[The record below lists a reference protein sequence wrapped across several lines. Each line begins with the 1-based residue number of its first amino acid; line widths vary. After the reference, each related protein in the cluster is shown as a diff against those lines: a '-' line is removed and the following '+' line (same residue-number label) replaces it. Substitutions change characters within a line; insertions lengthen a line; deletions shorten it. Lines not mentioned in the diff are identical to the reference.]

1 MSLLGKNGSKKSFE
15 QTEIHARLNYS
26 DPSLRF
32 LNWVNSLGF
41 EKTRLGQLVYKL
53 DSRFRIRRVAILF
66 FFSLA
71 LCFFL
76 FNEFTVSEDYRQ
88 GQIAITDIRSPVDLQ
103 IVDEVATEQKR
114 IEAEKGLPLVF
125 DYDVEVYGPIYA
137 RINNA
142 FREMRLLVAS
152 TPWPKNEILRQQLIK
167 DFVKHQSFFSELI
180 GVEVPYRMFEWLVKN
195 RFDFRIQRML
205 NDAVEM
211 WSQQRIVDLSDSVA
225 RDQDTQLIVREIV
238 KKGSRP
244 EFTLK
249 MSEVKNLRDP
259 ESFNLSEVRGFARM
273 SAEDRRE
280 IQKLAQMFLVPNLSL
295 NKQDMA
301 ERRKK
306 AREAVLPVQIFVK
319 RNQVIVAAGN
329 PIQASHMTILQEL
342 EARKDIRS
350 THLMSLV
357 AASLFVCFV
366 LVSFSFLRR
375 YSRNQVQVEPKD
387 LILMGVITFLFVGI
401 AKLSLFVFDLVM
413 DKYSTMIPQGS
424 LIYAV
429 PFALAPML
437 VGLLLTS
444 AEIVWIF
451 TIFSSL
457 VMAALF
463 DMNVTFLLVSLVGGI
478 AGARGIYACKNR
490 NEVYLAGLKTGG
502 TAAFTVFLVHSLVAM
517 GDQNLASQLV
527 WTVGAAFVGGVLSA
541 LVALTFVPLFES
553 VFNYT
558 TDMKLLELS
567 NLNHPLMQELMMKAP
582 GTYHHCMAVGNMCEA
597 AARDCGANPLLAKV
611 MAYYHDIGKMEHAH
625 YFIENQRPGHN
636 PHDQISPHMSKTILV
651 AHVKDGAE
659 MAIDHKLGRP
669 IVDGILQH
677 HGTTLISYFYNKAL
691 EDQDDDV
698 TGHVEEIDFRYPGPK
713 PQFKEAAIVMLG
725 DSIEATA
732 RSLEEP
738 TPGRLNSIVENI
750 IESKFMDGQLDECD
764 LTIQDLAVI
773 KETFKRMLQAIYHQ
787 RMDYPHM
794 KDGRVI
800 AVPSVGSKKGG
811 KKSSHYSA

>member
-15 QTEIHARLNYS
+15 QNEIHARLNYS

-41 EKTRLGQLVYKL
+41 EKTKLGQLIYKL
-53 DSRFRIRRVAILF
+53 DSRFRIRRVALLF
-66 FFSLA
+66 FFSLF
-71 LCFFL
+71 LCLFL
-76 FNEFTVSEDYRQ
+76 FNEFTSDEDYFQ
-88 GQIAITDIRSPVDLQ
+88 GQLAVTDIKSPVDMQ
-103 IVDEVATEQKR
+103 IIDEVATEAKR

-125 DYDVEVYGPIYA
+125 DYDVEMYGPIYA

-167 DFVKHQSFFSELI
+167 DFVKHQAFFSEVL
-180 GVEVPYRMFEWLVKN
+180 GVEVPYHTFEWLVQN

-211 WSQQRIVDLSDSVA
+211 WSQQKIVDLPDNVV
-225 RDQDTQLIVREIV
+225 RDQDTQLIIREIV
-238 KKGSRP
+238 KKGQRP
-244 EFTLK
+244 EISLK
-249 MSEVKNLRDP
+249 MSEVRNLRDP
-259 ESFNLSEVRGFARM
+259 EAFDLTEVRGYARLDNK
-273 SAEDRRE
+273 DRKE
-280 IQKLAQMFLVPNLSL
+280 IQKLAQLFLVPNLSL
-295 NKQDMA
+295 NKQDMS

-329 PIQASHMTILQEL
+329 PIQTNHLTILSEL
-342 EARKDIRS
+342 EARKNLKS
-350 THLMSLV
+350 TNLMAV
-357 AASLFVCFV
+357 IAASLFVCFV
-366 LVSFSFLRR
+366 IVSFSFLRR
-375 YSRNQVQVEPKD
+375 YSRNQVKVEPKD
-387 LILMGVITFLFVGI
+387 LILMGVITFLCVAI

-413 DKYSTMIPQGS
+413 DKYSTMIPQGA

-437 VGLLLTS
+437 VGMLLAS

-451 TIFSSL
+451 TLFSSL
-457 VMAALF
+457 VMASLF
-463 DMNVTFLLVSLVGGI
+463 DMNVTFLLVSLIGGI
-478 AGARGIYACKNR
+478 AGARGIYASKNR
-490 NEVYLAGLKTGG
+490 NEVYMAGIKTGG
-502 TAAFTVFLVHSLVAM
+502 TAAFAALLVHSLVSL
-517 GDQNLASQLV
+517 GDADLFTQLI
-527 WTVGAAFVGGVLSA
+527 WSVGAAFVGGMLSA
-541 LVALTFVPLFES
+541 LLALTFVPLFES

-558 TDMKLLELS
+558 TEIKLLELS
-567 NLNHPLMQELMMKAP
+567 NLNHPLMQQLMMKAP

-691 EDQDDDV
+691 EDQDADV
-698 TGHVEEIDFRYPGPK
+698 TGAVEEINFRYPGPK

-738 TPGRLNSIVENI
+738 TSGRLNSIVENI
-750 IESKFMDGQLDECD
+750 IESKFMDGQLDECN
-764 LTIQDLAVI
+764 LTIQDLAII

-794 KDGRVI
+794 KDGRAV
-800 AVPSVGSKKGG
+800 AVPIATKKNPKKG
-811 KKSSHYSA
+811 SHYSA